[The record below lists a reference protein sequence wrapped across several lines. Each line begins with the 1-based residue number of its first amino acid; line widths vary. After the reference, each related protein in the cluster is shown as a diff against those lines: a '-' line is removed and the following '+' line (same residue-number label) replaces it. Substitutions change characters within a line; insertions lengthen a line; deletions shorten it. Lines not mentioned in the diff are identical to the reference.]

1 MAQEPDR
8 DGAPP
13 RANRRARRAVRWLA
27 IALGALAVLAAIAL
41 IGINTPPGKDLIKR
55 QVEGLEF
62 ENGLEIGIGRLEG
75 SLYGNLVI
83 RDLALR
89 DPQGVFARA
98 DRVTLDWRPFAF
110 IGNRLDIRSLS
121 SPEVVIERLP
131 EFAETAPDD
140 APLLPSFDI
149 DMGRLVID
157 RIVVDEAVTGR
168 RDRTRP
174 RRSGGRRDRRACRPV
189 AAACRAA
196 CGRGRLD
203 ELGRAIH
210 GRPCR

>member
-8 DGAPP
+8 DEAPP
-13 RANRRARRAVRWLA
+13 QASRRARRAVRWLA

-98 DRVTLDWRPFAF
+98 DRVTLD
-110 IGNRLDIRSLS
+110 
-121 SPEVVIERLP
+121 
-131 EFAETAPDD
+131 
-140 APLLPSFDI
+140 
-149 DMGRLVID
+149 
-157 RIVVDEAVTGR
+157 
-168 RDRTRP
+168 
-174 RRSGGRRDRRACRPV
+174 
-189 AAACRAA
+189 
-196 CGRGRLD
+196 
-203 ELGRAIH
+203 
-210 GRPCR
+210 